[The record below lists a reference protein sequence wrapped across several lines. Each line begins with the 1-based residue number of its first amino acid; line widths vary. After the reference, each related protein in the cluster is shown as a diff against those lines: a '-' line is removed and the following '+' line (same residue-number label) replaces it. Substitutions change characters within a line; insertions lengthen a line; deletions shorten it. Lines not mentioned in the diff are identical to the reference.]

1 MCVVNGKNI
10 TTNKHNIS
18 YERRKK
24 KNHDKHEERIGT
36 VIEEVYRE
44 RKGLH
49 LTVACTASNG
59 HERREYMYVYV
70 HLKSPTDLDA
80 VHECTKEQL

>member
-1 MCVVNGKNI
+1 MCVGNGKNI

-18 YERRKK
+18 DERRKK
-24 KNHDKHEERIGT
+24 INKENDKHEERIET
-36 VIEEVYRE
+36 IIEGVYRK

-59 HERREYMYVYV
+59 HERREYMYVY
-70 HLKSPTDLDA
+70 TYI
-80 VHECTKEQL
+80 